1 MSIDEVLDTQTQTML
16 REKSVILQNEVAI
29 RSGDLYCARNVLTD
43 ERRIIET
50 ILVEQSMQNR
60 SITEQAKRE
69 ILKG

>member
-16 REKSVILQNEVAI
+16 REKAVIQQNEVAI

-43 ERRIIET
+43 ERRIIAT
-50 ILVEQSMQNR
+50 TLVEQTMQNR
-60 SITEQAKRE
+60 AITEQTKRE

>member
-50 ILVEQSMQNR
+50 TLVEQTMQNR

>member
-1 MSIDEVLDTQTQTML
+1 MSIEEVLDTQTQASL
-16 REKSVILQNEVAI
+16 RQKAIIQQNEVAI
-29 RSGDLYCARNVLTD
+29 KSGDLYCARNVLTD

-50 ILVEQSMQNR
+50 TLVEQTMQNR

>member
-1 MSIDEVLDTQTQTML
+1 MSIDEVLDTQTQTIL

-50 ILVEQSMQNR
+50 TLVEQTMQNR
-60 SITEQAKRE
+60 SITEQTKRE

>member
-50 ILVEQSMQNR
+50 TLVEQSMQNR